1 MLKSTTFTTTRQ
13 FVFAPLEVLLP
24 ASTLLAPTAASKSCS
39 QLATRP
45 PALCSTSVRC
55 YTFICLE
62 GQNSMS
68 MMDQLSAEQ
77 KEIFGSALATLLSSQ
92 GQSTEPRQL
101 ASWTQNGKKR
111 RQEENG
117 GGQTKGKGKGKGSAT
132 LEAKLNTLARVVMQ
146 HEDAINTA
154 KLDRGLV
161 FYMNNGEDSV
171 LQTLFKVSQKAKEV
185 QSQDAQQQQLNPLR
199 ILLLQALSMEIEGRI
214 KLMETDPVI
223 QEKTQSAQLVNE
235 HGWTFKKWRPRLR
248 QLVVDTKKKEIPVQV
263 MRQHLSEMFQLMDA
277 DTVLKFGA
285 NRGMTAVL
293 LEDPDKS
300 TVFLLEVSLRGSNAA
315 RLFELF
321 KDLDSSSIWQVVG
334 AQMKRAT
341 LRRSG
346 TAQKLGR
353 EVLGWN

>member
-1 MLKSTTFTTTRQ
+1 MERK
-13 FVFAPLEVLLP
+13 
-24 ASTLLAPTAASKSCS
+24 K
-39 QLATRP
+39 
-45 PALCSTSVRC
+45 
-55 YTFICLE
+55 
-62 GQNSMS
+62 
-68 MMDQLSAEQ
+68 
-77 KEIFGSALATLLSSQ
+77 
-92 GQSTEPRQL
+92 
-101 ASWTQNGKKR
+101 KKR

-161 FYMNNGEDSV
+161 FYMNNGDDSV

-185 QSQDAQQQQLNPLR
+185 QSQDAQQQQQQQQQQLNPLR
-199 ILLLQALSMEIEGRI
+199 ILLLQALFMEIEGRI

-223 QEKTQSAQLVNE
+223 QQKTQSAQLVND
-235 HGWTFKKWRPRLR
+235 HGWTFKKWCPRLR

-285 NRGMTAVL
+285 NRRMTAVL

-321 KDLDSSSIWQVVG
+321 KDLDSSSIWQVVR
-334 AQMKRAT
+334 AQMRRAT

-353 EVLGWN
+353 EVRGWN